1 MKSSWNLLL
10 KEKDGQGLT
19 EYVLIIGLIAIVLMA
34 TLQAF
39 EQGLTGTYQN
49 IVAML

>member
-1 MKSSWNLLL
+1 MRNEWYSLL
-10 KEKDGQGLT
+10 KRKDGQGMT
-19 EYVLIIGLIAIVLMA
+19 EYVLIIGLIAIILMT